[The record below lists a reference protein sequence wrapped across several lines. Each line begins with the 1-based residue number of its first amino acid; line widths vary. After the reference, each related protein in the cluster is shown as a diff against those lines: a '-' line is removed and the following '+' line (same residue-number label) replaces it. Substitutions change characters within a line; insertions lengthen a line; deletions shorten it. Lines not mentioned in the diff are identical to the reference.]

1 MDKKEQNLKRKNAKC
16 FREIMNDIYKID
28 LENIEE
34 YQDLI
39 NDNDFL
45 KIFDQHQYDNINSN
59 LLQKYNEDEDEYTIN
74 ERLDKFH
81 HKLKTNIID
90 NIEKS
95 NEKKPEKKEFSPKKV
110 SKMKFPS
117 EKYNKI
123 RKLKIMEDN
132 NDSSI
137 SKNKLTK
144 SYLRIRMNDDISIK
158 INRQ

>member
-1 MDKKEQNLKRKNAKC
+1 MEKKEENLKRKNAKC